1 MTVISSTARNV
12 AQEKIE
18 DRCKELYLAWG
29 ERDNGSLQS
38 EFLHGAIK
46 GVFFRCIRNKWSCYK
61 VRTIRRAYMERF
73 VWI

>member
-46 GVFFRCIRNKWSCYK
+46 GVFFFRCISNK
-61 VRTIRRAYMERF
+61 
-73 VWI
+73 

>member
-46 GVFFRCIRNKWSCYK
+46 GVFFPDVSVTNGAVIR
-61 VRTIRRAYMERF
+61 
-73 VWI
+73 